1 MFRSKASSKSQ
12 IINKVAKEDEA
23 SGSKEAPPPPIRIT
37 LASLEEY
44 NLLLQN
50 GLDFY
55 GATFFPTDSQLPAS
69 GPVRIAMRKG
79 R

>member
-1 MFRSKASSKSQ
+1 MAYQK
-12 IINKVAKEDEA
+12 DT
-23 SGSKEAPPPPIRIT
+23 PPAPIRIT

-44 NLLLQN
+44 NMLLQN

-55 GATFFPTDSQLPAS
+55 GATFFPTEAQLPAS
-69 GPVRIAMRKG
+69 VMKIATKKG